1 MKILFGNRSMNY
13 SLRNATLLHTVGRIL
28 LYCFGAL
35 IILCVMLV
43 FFGIGDKPEL
53 QVGWSPTR
61 DDLVRA
67 KKILHEGSKTKP
79 DEIAIIELNEADLNL
94 AGNYLLNRYSKSAAD
109 LDFKNDELRFKVTMT
124 LPANSLGKYLNISF
138 RLGNVENSDLPV
150 ITKFKAGK
158 LLLPAK
164 LAASVIDTFIQHS
177 SLNEYFIL
185 ATRPL
190 KAVKIDAEK
199 LTITY
204 YPNKDT
210 LIQARNFLTHT
221 SDNSTL
227 NIYQQKLAD
236 IVAKHDPEWRL
247 SLADLLRPLFE
258 LAYQRSTL
266 ETAIDENRFV
276 ISAIN
281 DYVNKQETKKL
292 LSTPDS
298 TPVAGQQYSAFLY
311 KRIDLA
317 QHFIGSAALTASVN
331 KQAAQIAGEEKE
343 LSDAQEGGSG
353 FSFIDLAADK
363 AGTRFG
369 EMATSSPENARKM
382 QKAMSGIKDYS
393 DFMPDPRDL
402 PEHMNEA
409 DFKQRYESV
418 NSAVYQEL
426 SKQIDARISATPI
439 YSIE

>member
-1 MKILFGNRSMNY
+1 MRTFSDHRYMRCSRRTGAVFHIVARVLTY
-13 SLRNATLLHTVGRIL
+13 SLSLI
-28 LYCFGAL
+28 
-35 IILCVMLV
+35 IILCAMLV
-43 FFGIGDKPEL
+43 FFGVGNTPEL
-53 QVGWSPTR
+53 EVGWSPSS

-79 DEIAIIELNEADLNL
+79 DEINVIELNEADLNL
-94 AGNYLLNRYSKSAAD
+94 AGNYLLNRYGKSAAD
-109 LDFKNDELRFKVTMT
+109 LDFKNDELRFKVTMA
-124 LPANSLGKYLNISF
+124 LPENSLGKYLNISF
-138 RLGNVENSDLPV
+138 RLGNVEGSDLPV

-164 LAASVIDTFIQHS
+164 LAAFVIDTVIQHS

-199 LTITY
+199 LTIVY

-210 LIQARNFLTHT
+210 LKQARNFLIHAGT
-221 SDNSTL
+221 SSSQNV
-227 NIYQQKLAD
+227 YQQKIAD
-236 IVAKHDPEWRL
+236 IVAKHDPKWRL
-247 SLADLLRPLFE
+247 SLAELLRPLFE
-258 LAYQRSTL
+258 IAYQRSSL
-266 ETAIDENRFV
+266 ETAIEENRVV
-276 ISAIN
+276 IATIN
-281 DYVNKQETKKL
+281 DYVNKLEP
-292 LSTPDS
+292 STQLAAPEA
-298 TPVAGQQYSAFLY
+298 AGQQYSAFLY

-369 EMATSSPENARKM
+369 EMATSSPESARKM
-382 QKAMSGIKDYS
+382 QKAMSEINDYS

-409 DFKQRYESV
+409 DFKQRFESV
-418 NSAVYQEL
+418 NSPVYQEVL
-426 SKQIDARISATPI
+426 KQIDARIAAMPI
-439 YSIE
+439 YNRQ

>member
-1 MKILFGNRSMNY
+1 MKTLFRILF
-13 SLRNATLLHTVGRIL
+13 
-28 LYCFGAL
+28 YCVSAL
-35 IILCVMLV
+35 IISCAMLI
-43 FFGIGDKPEL
+43 FFGVGDKPEL
-53 QVGWSPTR
+53 EVGWSPTR

-79 DEIAIIELNEADLNL
+79 DEIGIIELTEADLNL
-94 AGNYLLNRYSKSAAD
+94 AGNYLLNRYSKSAAHIE
-109 LDFKNDELRFKVTMT
+109 LKNNKLRFTVTMT
-124 LPANSLGKYLNISF
+124 LPKNSLGKYLNISF
-138 RLGNVENSDLPV
+138 RLGNVEGNDLPV

-164 LAASVIDTFIQHS
+164 LAAFVIDTVIQHS

-185 ATRPL
+185 ATRPI
-190 KAVKIDAEK
+190 KAVKIDEEK

-221 SDNSTL
+221 GDNSAL
-227 NIYQQKLAD
+227 NIYQQKLAA
-236 IVAKHDPEWRL
+236 IVAKHDPAWRL

-266 ETAIDENRFV
+266 ETAIDENRIV

-281 DYVNKQETKKL
+281 DYVNKAETKKL
-292 LSTPDS
+292 LSTPEPL
-298 TPVAGQQYSAFLY
+298 PVTGQQYSAFLY

-382 QKAMSGIKDYS
+382 QRAMSRIKDYS

-409 DFKQRYESV
+409 DFKRRYESI
-418 NSAVYQEL
+418 NSAVYQDI
-426 SKQIDARISATPI
+426 SKKIDARISAAPI
-439 YSIE
+439 YQEK

>member
-1 MKILFGNRSMNY
+1 MKILSDNS
-13 SLRNATLLHTVGRIL
+13 SLRCSIRFIYAIVRIL
-28 LYCFGAL
+28 LYSCIAL
-35 IILCVMLV
+35 ILVCAMLV
-43 FFGIGDKPEL
+43 FFGIGDTPEL
-53 QVGWSPTR
+53 EVGWSPTR

-79 DEIAIIELNEADLNL
+79 DEIGIIELNQADLNL
-94 AGNYLLNRYSKSAAD
+94 AGNYLLNRYSKSAAN
-109 LDFKNDELRFKVTMT
+109 LYFKNDELRFGVTMT
-124 LPANSLGKYLNISF
+124 LPENSFGTYLNISF
-138 RLGNVENSDLPV
+138 RLGNIEGNDLPV

-158 LLLPAK
+158 LLFPAK
-164 LAASVIDTFIQHS
+164 LAAFVIDTVIQHS

-190 KAVKIDAEK
+190 KAVKIDDQK

-204 YPNKDT
+204 FPNKDT

-221 SDNSTL
+221 GDNTAL
-227 NIYQQKLAD
+227 NIYQQQLAD
-236 IVAKHDPEWRL
+236 IIAKHDPKWRL
-247 SLADLLRPLFE
+247 SLAELLQPLFK

-266 ETAIDENRFV
+266 ETAIDENRIV

-292 LSTPDS
+292 LSMPEPAPATAS
-298 TPVAGQQYSAFLY
+298 GQQYSAFLY
-311 KRIDLA
+311 KRTDLA

-331 KQAAQIAGEEKE
+331 RQAAQIAGEEKE
-343 LSDAQEGGSG
+343 LSDAQGGSG

-369 EMATSSPENARKM
+369 EMATSSPETARKM
-382 QKAMSGIKDYS
+382 QKMMSEIKDYS

-409 DFKQRYESV
+409 DFKQRFESI
-418 NSAVYQEL
+418 NSPVYQEI
-426 SKQIDARISATPI
+426 SKQIDARILATPI
-439 YSIE
+439 YNAN

>member
-1 MKILFGNRSMNY
+1 M
-13 SLRNATLLHTVGRIL
+13 
-28 LYCFGAL
+28 
-35 IILCVMLV
+35 MLV
-43 FFGIGDKPEL
+43 FFGVGDKPEL
-53 QVGWSPTR
+53 EVGWSPTR
-61 DDLVRA
+61 EDLVRA

-79 DEIAIIELNEADLNL
+79 DEIGIIELTEADLNL

-109 LDFKNDELRFKVTMT
+109 LDFKNNELRFKVTMT
-124 LPANSLGKYLNISF
+124 LPENSLGKYLNISF
-138 RLGNVENSDLPV
+138 RLGNVEGNDLPV
-150 ITKFKAGK
+150 ITKFKTGK

-164 LAASVIDTFIQHS
+164 LAAFVIDTIIQHS

-185 ATRPL
+185 ATRPI

-221 SDNSTL
+221 GDNSTL

-236 IVAKHDPEWRL
+236 IVAKHDPAWRL

-266 ETAIDENRFV
+266 ESAIDENRVV

-281 DYVNKQETKKL
+281 DYVNKNENKKL
-292 LSTPDS
+292 LAMSDPTP
-298 TPVAGQQYSAFLY
+298 TAGQQYAAFLY

-343 LSDAQEGGSG
+343 LSDAHGGSG

-409 DFKQRYESV
+409 DFKQRFESV
-418 NSAVYQEL
+418 NSPVYQEIL
-426 SKQIDARISATPI
+426 KQIDARISATPI
-439 YSIE
+439 YNAE

>member
-1 MKILFGNRSMNY
+1 MKVLFNIYCMRCSRHTAA
-13 SLRNATLLHTVGRIL
+13 LLNAGARIL
-28 LYCFGAL
+28 LFCFGAL
-35 IILCVMLV
+35 LTLCMMLV
-43 FFGIGDKPEL
+43 LFGVGDKPEL
-53 QVGWSPTR
+53 EVGWSPTR
-61 DDLVRA
+61 DDLGRA
-67 KKILHEGSKTKP
+67 KKILHEGAKTKP
-79 DEIAIIELNEADLNL
+79 DEVGIIELTKADLNL

-109 LDFKNDELRFKVTMT
+109 LEFKHNELRFKVTMT
-124 LPANSLGKYLNISF
+124 LPENWLGKYLNISF
-138 RLGNVENSDLPV
+138 RLGNVEGNDLPV

-164 LAASVIDTFIQHS
+164 LAAFVIDTVIQHT

-185 ATRPL
+185 ATRPI

-221 SDNSTL
+221 GDNSTL

-236 IVAKHDPEWRL
+236 IVAKHDAAWRL

-266 ETAIDENRFV
+266 ENAIDENRIV

-281 DYVNKQETKKL
+281 DYVNKKETKKL
-292 LSTPDS
+292 LSVPDS
-298 TPVAGQQYSAFLY
+298 MPATGQQYAAFLY

-343 LSDAQEGGSG
+343 LSDAHGGSG

-402 PEHMNEA
+402 PEHMSET
-409 DFKQRYESV
+409 DFKQRFESV
-418 NSAVYQEL
+418 NSPVYL
-426 SKQIDARISATPI
+426 DVLKQIDARIAAAPI
-439 YSIE
+439 YNSQ